1 MTVALGTSTGFLLS
15 ILPEIVLTL
24 WALVLLLA
32 VGWRHRDDADQRLI
46 GQLAVLGLLSSLM
59 VVLWMWV
66 REVRPD
72 GLAPMVALDAF
83 RYATSALFL
92 LGAIIASLI
101 SLGYLGRERMLVPEY
116 YVLILFATLG
126 TMFMG
131 SGTDLIVIFL
141 GLELMSICVYVLAG
155 INRRVASGAESA
167 LKYFLIGAFASGFFL
182 YGVALIYGATG
193 TTNLSLIHVQIVNL
207 DLSNNVMLL
216 AGLGLLL
223 IGFGFKVAA
232 VPFHMW
238 APDVYDGAPTPVT
251 AYMATAV
258 KAAGF
263 AALARVLL
271 HAFGG
276 DVAIWMEVVWWLAA
290 ITMIVG
296 NLVALAQTQLKRM
309 PTNLSLIH
317 VQIVNLDLSNN
328 VMLLAGLGLL
338 LIGFGFKVAAV
349 PFHMWAP
356 DVYDGAPTPVTAYM
370 ATAVKA
376 AGFAALARVLLHAF
390 GGDVAIWMEVV
401 WWLAAITMIVGNLVA
416 LAQTQLK
423 RMLAYSSIGHTGYLL
438 VAVASGTELGA
449 SAMLFYLLVYTLM
462 TAGSFAILAAAG
474 RDGERSVRID
484 DLSGLASQR
493 PWLAFAMAVFMLSLL
508 GFPGTAGFIGKW
520 GILSSIIQAD
530 QIVLVVILV
539 LASVVSAGYYLPV
552 VMVMYMKPAESVAA
566 HEGTRVLGMA
576 RWVIGIATFLL
587 LLFGIWPNRVMDLA
601 RSGTDGLRPIPTQV
615 FTNQPPAT
623 AR

>member
-1 MTVALGTSTGFLLS
+1 MTVALSTSTGFLLS

-66 REVRPD
+66 RGVRPD
-72 GLAPMVALDAF
+72 GLAAMVALDAF

-126 TMFMG
+126 AMFMG

-155 INRRVASGAESA
+155 INRRVASAAESA

-216 AGLGLLL
+216 AG
-223 IGFGFKVAA
+223 I
-232 VPFHMW
+232 
-238 APDVYDGAPTPVT
+238 
-251 AYMATAV
+251 
-258 KAAGF
+258 
-263 AALARVLL
+263 
-271 HAFGG
+271 
-276 DVAIWMEVVWWLAA
+276 
-290 ITMIVG
+290 
-296 NLVALAQTQLKRM
+296 
-309 PTNLSLIH
+309 
-317 VQIVNLDLSNN
+317 
-328 VMLLAGLGLL
+328 GLL

-530 QIVLVVILV
+530 QIVLAVILV

-552 VMVMYMKPAESVAA
+552 IMVMYMKPAESVAA
-566 HEGTRVLGMA
+566 HESTQVLGMA

-601 RSGTDGLRPIPTQV
+601 RSGTGGLRPIPTQV